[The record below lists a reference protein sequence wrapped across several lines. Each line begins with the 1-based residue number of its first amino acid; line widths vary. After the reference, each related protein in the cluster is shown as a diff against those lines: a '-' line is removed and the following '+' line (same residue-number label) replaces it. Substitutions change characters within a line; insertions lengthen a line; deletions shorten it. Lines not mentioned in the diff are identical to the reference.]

1 MLQRLSLS
9 EDDHHLRGL
18 PLSPLLAFVSGRQGA
33 SIRARHRRQSR
44 NGKGVVRSVRADLA
58 EALKHRKPKRGRVW
72 HLDEMRVVVDG
83 VVHWL
88 WRAINEHGE
97 VMDVLLQENRD
108 QGYRHL
114 PKVRQE
120 RTKV

>member
-1 MLQRLSLS
+1 M
-9 EDDHHLRGL
+9 
-18 PLSPLLAFVSGRQGA
+18 
-33 SIRARHRRQSR
+33 
-44 NGKGVVRSVRADLA
+44 VRSVRADLA
-58 EALKHRKPKRGRVW
+58 EALKHRNPKRGRVW